1 MGTSISILQDERED
15 GAALAR
21 VVLELLP
28 IIAVLGQS
36 PDGHL
41 EGSSKGKQI
50 SSEARGQHGEGNP
63 GTDLVGVVWARNQAK
78 VRGNAN

>member
-28 IIAVLGQS
+28 VVAVLGQS

-41 EGSSKGKQI
+41 EGTSKGKQI
-50 SSEARGQHGEGNP
+50 SSQARG
-63 GTDLVGVVWARNQAK
+63 
-78 VRGNAN
+78 